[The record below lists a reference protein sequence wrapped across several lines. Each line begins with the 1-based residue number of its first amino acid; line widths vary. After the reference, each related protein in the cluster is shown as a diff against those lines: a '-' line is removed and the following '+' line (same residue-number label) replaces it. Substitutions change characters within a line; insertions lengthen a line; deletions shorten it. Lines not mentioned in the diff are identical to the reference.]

1 MTARSLRAVVLPAI
15 GLELRPWLAG
25 VEFTAERSL
34 PGLREPLRVTDDG
47 VGIVPTGIGKA
58 DAATTVAS
66 LFASPRVDCSAAV
79 FLTVGI
85 AGGPPQTGP
94 FGSVCVGDCVVD
106 WDRKHRVAD
115 DDERPVDLLYWRE
128 RDYVYD
134 LDPALADR
142 AVEAAEGTELRTVGD
157 GTPEVTRG
165 TVVSGDEFWHG
176 GTLAE
181 QAEWLVDAYDAP
193 PYRVTEMEAAGAV
206 VALDRFDA
214 LDRYAVVRGLANHDR
229 PPADSTAH
237 ENLDLD
243 TGEHANDVA
252 AENAYRVGRALVD
265 RLRDRRV
272 GRSDR

>member
-1 MTARSLRAVVLPAI
+1 MTPRSLRVVVLPAI

-25 VEFTAERSL
+25 VEFTAELSL

-47 VGIVPTGIGKA
+47 VGVVPTGIGKA
-58 DAATTVAS
+58 DAATTVTA
-66 LFASPRVDCSAAV
+66 LLASPDVDCSAAV

-85 AGGPPQTGP
+85 AGGPPETGP

-106 WDRKHRVAD
+106 WDKKHRVAD
-115 DDERPVDLLYWRE
+115 DAERPVDLLYWRE

-134 LDPALADR
+134 LNPALADF
-142 AVEAAEGTELRTVGD
+142 AVGVVAGTDLRTVGES
-157 GTPEVTRG
+157 TPAVTRG

-176 GTLAE
+176 ASLAE

-193 PYRVTEMEAAGAV
+193 PYRVTEMEAAGTV

-252 AENAYRVGRALVD
+252 AENAYRVGRAFVD
-265 RLRDRRV
+265 RLRDR
-272 GRSDR
+272 